1 MQHLRSLEH
10 VHLDSAWISI
20 GSFDGVHRGHQALI
34 KKLVAEAHRSG
45 HLAVVVTFFPH
56 PAVVLRDIS
65 EPYYLTTPEEQAVL
79 LAALGVDYLVTLTF
93 DRALA
98 AVSANDFVQMLST
111 HLGLRQ
117 LWVGSDF
124 ALGRNRE
131 GNVPRLRQIGE
142 SLGFDVHIME
152 PVMEEGETI
161 SSSLVRAALKAGRVK
176 EAARLLGRNYSVTGI
191 VIHGDGRGHQLG
203 IPTAN
208 LSVWSQ
214 RLLPAFGIYATWVW
228 AGGQRLASVSNV
240 GIRPMFEKND
250 VTPRIEAHLL
260 DFDQDLYGQELT
272 LEFVDYHRG
281 EQKFSSIEAMLEQI
295 KHDILWAREVFNNDP

>member
-10 VHLDSAWISI
+10 VHLDSAWITI

-34 KKLVAEAHRSG
+34 KRLVAEAHRAG

-56 PAVVLRDIS
+56 PAVVLRNIS
-65 EPYYLTTPEEQAVL
+65 TPYYLTTPEEQADL

-98 AVSANDFVQMLST
+98 GVSATDFVQMLST

-131 GNVPRLRQIGE
+131 GDVPRLRQIGE

-152 PVMEEGETI
+152 PEMEEGEII

-208 LSVWSQ
+208 LSIWSQ

-228 AGGQRLASVSNV
+228 AGGQRLPSVSNV
-240 GIRPMFEKND
+240 GIRPMFENSD
-250 VTPRIEAHLL
+250 ITPRVEAHLL

-295 KHDILWAREVFNNDP
+295 KYDILWAREVLNNDP

>member
-1 MQHLRSLEH
+1 
-10 VHLDSAWISI
+10 
-20 GSFDGVHRGHQALI
+20 
-34 KKLVAEAHRSG
+34 
-45 HLAVVVTFFPH
+45 
-56 PAVVLRDIS
+56 
-65 EPYYLTTPEEQAVL
+65 

-98 AVSANDFVQMLST
+98 GVSATDFVQMLST

-131 GNVPRLRQIGE
+131 GDVPRLRQIGE

-152 PVMEEGETI
+152 PVMEEGEII

-208 LSVWSQ
+208 LSIWSQ

-228 AGGQRLASVSNV
+228 AGRPAPAV
-240 GIRPMFEKND
+240 GFECRHSTY
-250 VTPRIEAHLL
+250 VYHPRSC
-260 DFDQDLYGQELT
+260 T
-272 LEFVDYHRG
+272 TRRG
-281 EQKFSSIEAMLEQI
+281 AP
-295 KHDILWAREVFNNDP
+295 A